1 MKTATKPHPT
11 SPHPKPPPPHHPTTQ
26 NAESIAFY
34 GGEGL
39 ERAAASER
47 LDKLVDT
54 RSDIIVVERNL
65 EFFTTAYQ
73 FLIQILPG
81 AVVAPLFFAGKVELG
96 VVSQSFGAFNHIL
109 NDFSIIVNQFESLR
123 LVSV

>member
-1 MKTATKPHPT
+1 M
-11 SPHPKPPPPHHPTTQ
+11 
-26 NAESIAFY
+26 
-34 GGEGL
+34 
-39 ERAAASER
+39 
-47 LDKLVDT
+47 
-54 RSDIIVVERNL
+54 VERNL

-109 NDFSIIVNQFESLR
+109 NDFSIIVNQFESLSQFSAGVDR
-123 LVSV
+123 LGEFATRLRRENDASEVGLGIFTHLSFVMILH